1 MNKATNRLPKSVPCM
16 SRYTLYHARLVV
28 SGNAKDKYVKY
39 GILSLSVVLYILGA
53 VFGGKRI
60 YTTFLQMTAWH
71 ILYWI
76 YYYHLLMACFRD
88 PGIIS
93 RDLKAD
99 LNSNS
104 EVQDLKFE
112 NSLGDIPKS
121 AQKDLEAEVGK
132 FDSQNDDNMDTYS
145 SQEDGSQYSHGI

>member
-1 MNKATNRLPKSVPCM
+1 MIKATNRLPKSVPCM

-28 SGNAKDKYVKY
+28 SGNAKDNYVKY

-60 YTTFLQMTAWH
+60 YTTFLQMAAWH

-93 RDLKAD
+93 RDLNAD
-99 LNSNS
+99 PNSNS
-104 EVQDLKFE
+104 EAQDFKFE
-112 NSLGDIPKS
+112 NSFGDTPKS
-121 AQKDLEAEVGK
+121 TQKDLEAGVVN
-132 FDSQNDDNMDTYS
+132 FDSQNDDNMDTHS
-145 SQEDGSQYSHGI
+145 SQDDGSQYSHGI